1 MNLKHLAGCMLLEM
15 LALAAAAQSNYGVQ
29 FSSLMSEHLTLE
41 NAIRLGLENN
51 TAFLA
56 ARQEITIAEQKLSE
70 TKFRYLPQFALQ
82 GTASWYE
89 ADTPMVLAEEATS
102 RFLPASK
109 DWDKHSYYGVGVTAT
124 QYIYSGGRINGALK
138 TARAN
143 LKQAQSRY
151 ETVKN
156 ATVLDIKKS
165 FTQLL
170 YAQAYAQLAEEVWNQ
185 ASRWK
190 LSPDTWTRIRQ
201 TALLAQLQASA
212 HEAQQAVTQALLA
225 MRISLNKE
233 MNAPISI
240 SGKLTPVSVSGD
252 LAHFQV
258 WAMEFR
264 PELKSAIY
272 DQELD
277 SIALDL
283 ALSKR
288 YPDILLNA
296 AYERVGDSDLKDENK
311 QVSLAVRLPIPYTF
325 SQQLSQT
332 KAQQRKSTL
341 RRSAIEDTL
350 RQQVTARFD
359 NMMFWQQEAQT
370 RQDTFQILDKL
381 VRQHMPVATKFGVTG
396 LEALQDYIRAAQ
408 SYLQA
413 LRENNF
419 AKAELEWAIGK
430 DL

>member
-1 MNLKHLAGCMLLEM
+1 MPIKRLLGCILLEM

-51 TAFLA
+51 SAFLT

-89 ADTPMVLAEEATS
+89 ADSPMVLPEVATS

-109 DWDKHSYYGVGVTAT
+109 DQDKHSYYGVGVTAT

-170 YAQAYAQLAEEVWNQ
+170 YAQTYADLTENVWQ
-185 ASRWK
+185 QVSRWK
-190 LSPDTWTRIRQ
+190 LSPDAWTRIRQ
-201 TALLAQLQASA
+201 TALLAQLQATA
-212 HEAQQAVTQALLA
+212 HEAQQELTQARLA
-225 MRISLNKE
+225 MRMSLNKE
-233 MNAPISI
+233 MNAPLSI
-240 SGKLTPVSVSGD
+240 TGQLAPVSVNGD

-272 DQELD
+272 ALELD

-325 SQQLSQT
+325 SQQLSQK
-332 KAQQRKSTL
+332 KAEQRKSTL

-350 RQQVTARFD
+350 RQQVASRFD
-359 NMMFWQQEAQT
+359 NMVFWQAEAQT
-370 RQDTFQILDKL
+370 RQDTFQTLDKL
-381 VRQHMPVATKFGVTG
+381 VWQHLPAASKSGLTV
-396 LEALQDYIRAAQ
+396 LEALQDYVRVAHA
-408 SYLQA
+408 YLQA
-413 LRENNF
+413 LRENNI

>member
-1 MNLKHLAGCMLLEM
+1 MKLKYILAGTLLGT
-15 LALAAAAQSNYGVQ
+15 LSLSATAQSNYGVQ
-29 FSSLMSEHLTLE
+29 FSSLMSDHLTLE

-51 TAFLA
+51 SDFLT

-70 TKFRYLPQFALQ
+70 VKFRYLPQFALQ
-82 GTASWYE
+82 GTASWYD
-89 ADTPMVLAEEATS
+89 ADSPMVLPEVATS
-102 RFLPASK
+102 RFLPATNTL
-109 DWDKHSYYGVGVTAT
+109 DKHSYYGVGVTAT

-151 ETVKN
+151 EAVKN

-170 YAQAYAQLAEEVWNQ
+170 YAQTYADLTNQLWQQV
-185 ASRWK
+185 SRWK
-190 LSPDTWTRIRQ
+190 LATDTWTRIRQ
-201 TALLAQLQASA
+201 TALLAQLQNAA
-212 HEAQQAVTQALLA
+212 QEAQQELSQARLA
-225 MRISLNKE
+225 MRVSLNKE
-233 MNAPISI
+233 TNAPLSI
-240 SGKLTPVSVSGD
+240 TGNLNPVSVTGD
-252 LAHFQV
+252 LPHFQL

-272 DQELD
+272 ALELD

-296 AYERVGDSDLKDENK
+296 AYERVGDSDLSDENK
-311 QVSLAVRLPIPYTF
+311 QISLAVRLPIPYTF
-325 SQQLSQT
+325 SQQLSQK
-332 KAQQRKSTL
+332 KAEQRKSTL

-350 RQQVTARFD
+350 RRQVESRFE
-359 NMMFWQQEAQT
+359 NMMFWQQEAQN
-370 RQDTFQILDKL
+370 RQQTFQTLDKL
-381 VRQHMPVATKFGVTG
+381 VQQHLPAASKSGLTV
-396 LEALQDYIRAAQ
+396 LEALQDYLQVAH

-413 LRENNF
+413 LRENHL
-419 AKAELEWAIGK
+419 AKAELEWAIGR